1 MVRLMKKMGKTFYQ
15 ALNIHGAMDK
25 IGPTCV
31 GVDKIVSTTDLN
43 INIETDLSPLSPY
56 YILTSE
62 TNTKN
67 LSSLSIYLT
76 GNTDGLVSQTIE
88 KVLAPYDGVFTI

>member
-1 MVRLMKKMGKTFYQ
+1 
-15 ALNIHGAMDK
+15 MDK

-31 GVDKIVSTTDLN
+31 DVDKIVSTTDLN
-43 INIETDLSPLSPY
+43 INIETDLSPY

-67 LSSLSIYLT
+67 LSSLSICLT
-76 GNTDGLVSQTIE
+76 EAIYDLVSQTIG